1 MSKILFNPRQPDLEA
16 IRRMMFDRLRTDL
29 RWNSFNSLG
38 NDYSG
43 YVEFEGRSQEQLAF
57 YVLQV
62 FWQLVNEGILAPGNG
77 GQSPNLPWFHITE
90 YGKTVIKTGLS
101 NPHDATGYL
110 ERIRTNT
117 TNPDATVMAYL
128 SESLNSLRHGTA
140 VASTVM
146 LGIAAERVL
155 VLVGESLE
163 NALSDPSEKSDLSRI
178 LRRYQMKPKLDWIH
192 GKIQQIQDKRVSGF
206 PDNAT
211 LMVTAI
217 YDLIRCQRNELGHP
231 RDTPPNIS
239 KEDAFV
245 NLQIFPRY
253 YETSEIVRGFLTTN
267 SV

>member
-16 IRRMMFDRLRTDL
+16 IRRMMFERLRTDL
-29 RWNSFNSLG
+29 RWNSFNGLG

-43 YVEFEGRSQEQLAF
+43 YVEFEERSQEQLAF

-77 GQSPNLPWFHITE
+77 GQSPNLPWFHLTE
-90 YGKTVIKTGLS
+90 YGKKAIQAGES
-101 NPHDATGYL
+101 NPHDPTAYL
-110 ERIRTNT
+110 DRIRQKIA
-117 TNPDATVMAYL
+117 NPDATVMAYL
-128 SESLNSLRHGTA
+128 TESLNSMRHGTQ

-146 LGIAAERVL
+146 LGIGAERVF
-155 VLVGESLE
+155 VLIAETLQ
-163 NALSDPSEKSDLSRI
+163 NALSDPNEKSDLGRVLSR
-178 LRRYQMKPKLDWIH
+178 YPMKPKLDWVH
-192 GKIQQIQDKRVSGF
+192 DKIQRIQEHKAVGF

-231 RDTPPNIS
+231 RDMPPNVS

-253 YETSEIVRGFLTTN
+253 YEISEIVRGFLATN